1 MSTPVT
7 DLVTHGLSSPDAHCA
22 ATVPIVFDTKFGE
35 QQNVRW
41 RQQALLIAGALMAL
55 LIWDASGLDFWI
67 SSKIAV
73 FNHSLAPGFSMR
85 HAWFT
90 EELLHRGGKFF
101 YGVVFTWLAYN
112 YFRPLTTAVRIA
124 RGSQR
129 WWFMTM
135 LLCIAAI
142 SLLKYLSKSS
152 CPWDLAVF
160 GGTGTQLSHWN
171 FVLADGG
178 PGRCFPSGHVS
189 GAFALLGLSYAI
201 RPQSVKIANWAL
213 IAVLALGAILGA
225 GQVLRGAHF
234 VSHVLYS
241 AWLCWLICFV
251 SDRVYAGKVLRQA
264 PVIARAK

>member
-1 MSTPVT
+1 MTE
-7 DLVTHGLSSPDAHCA
+7 LVTQGQSAPGADS
-22 ATVPIVFDTKFGE
+22 ATSVARAFAPNVGE
-35 QQNVRW
+35 QRGELW
-41 RQQALLIAGALMAL
+41 RQQALLIAGALIAL

-67 SSKIAV
+67 SSKIAAL
-73 FNHSLAPGFSMR
+73 NPSLVPGFSLR
-85 HAWFT
+85 HAWLT
-90 EELLHRGGKFF
+90 EEFLHRGGKFF
-101 YGVVFTWLAYN
+101 YGIVFVWLAYN
-112 YFRPLTTAVRIA
+112 YFRPLTSAVVIDR
-124 RGSQR
+124 RSQR

-142 SLLKYLSKSS
+142 SVLKYLSKSS

-201 RPQSVKIANWAL
+201 RPISAKIANWAL

-251 SDRVYAGKVLRQA
+251 SDRVYASKVVIPA
-264 PVIARAK
+264 PLLARA

>member
-1 MSTPVT
+1 MTELLT
-7 DLVTHGLSSPDAHCA
+7 QGLSAPEADCA
-22 ATVPIVFDTKFGE
+22 ATVPSVFDSKFGE

-67 SSKIAV
+67 SSQIATL
-73 FNHSLAPGFSMR
+73 NHSLVPGFSMR

-101 YGVVFTWLAYN
+101 YGVVFVWLAYN
-112 YFRPLTTAVRIA
+112 YFRPLTTAVRIG
-124 RGSQR
+124 RRRQR
-129 WWFMTM
+129 WWFMTIV
-135 LLCIAAI
+135 LCIAAI

-152 CPWDLAVF
+152 CPWDLAAF
-160 GGTGTQLSHWN
+160 GGTATQLSHWN

-178 PGRCFPSGHVS
+178 PGKCFPSGHVS
-189 GAFALLGLSYAI
+189 GAFALLGVSYAI
-201 RPQSVKIANWAL
+201 RPISAKIANWAL
-213 IAVLALGAILGA
+213 VAVLALGTILGA

-251 SDRVYAGKVLRQA
+251 SDRVYAGN
-264 PVIARAK
+264 ARREAFAKRTVANE